1 MEPNFDSLEH
11 LTELR
16 KRIIIVL
23 IVFVLSLAAGFF
35 FSPKILLIIKE
46 QPAAANIVWNV
57 FSLTDGVFLYLK
69 CALLVAVM
77 VTLPVLLLHI
87 WRFVRPGLTDHEAK
101 GLIWFVPMSF
111 ALVILG
117 VSFGYFVVFP
127 MMVKFMSTINESI
140 GAVETYGIDRF
151 FSLLFNVLLPL
162 SIAFQMPVV
171 TLFLTK
177 LGIINPLRLKK
188 MRKKTYFILVIIGA
202 MISPPDY
209 ISHIMVT
216 IPLILLYEI
225 SIFFSA
231 WYLRRKTNVALQP

>member
-1 MEPNFDSLEH
+1 MESPIDSLEH

-23 IVFVLSLAAGFF
+23 VIFVLSLAVGFYL
-35 FSPKILLIIKE
+35 SPKILLIIKE
-46 QPAAANIVWNV
+46 QPAAVNIVWNV
-57 FSLTDGVFLYLK
+57 FSLTDGIFLYLK
-69 CALLVAVM
+69 CALIIALL
-77 VTLPVLLLHI
+77 VTLPVMLLQI
-87 WRFVRPGLTDHEAK
+87 WIFVRPGLTEFEAK
-101 GLIWFVPMSF
+101 GLVWFVPMSF
-111 ALVILG
+111 GLVLMG

-188 MRKKTYFILVIIGA
+188 FRKKTYFILVIAGT

-209 ISHIMVT
+209 ISHILVT
-216 IPLILLYEI
+216 IPLILLYEV
-225 SIFFSA
+225 SIFFSG
-231 WYLRRKTNVALQP
+231 WYLRKKAKLALQA